1 MRTIGG
7 ILLGVM
13 VAGMFSCTK
22 PKAPTARST
31 TSREPAFTTYENELF
46 SVDIPKG
53 WVCDS
58 SGWKGLDSLENAVE
72 IFDPKS
78 NVVWFHFVK
87 TFMPIKWK
95 NVSEATGLPKTM
107 IAMRRNMGE
116 NIEIIDEIDRVTVG
130 GYPTN
135 ILYIA
140 NYVDNDTIIQKQFV
154 TYLQDSHIVMYF
166 NENFHIRAWEEAQK
180 FGDFIIRTIK
190 LKKVVNPLEKDKRIV
205 KKQLEQGEK

>member
-1 MRTIGG
+1 
-7 ILLGVM
+7 M

-22 PKAPTARST
+22 PKASTARNT
-31 TSREPAFTTYENELF
+31 TSRESAFTTYENDLF

-58 SGWKGLDSLENAVE
+58 SGWKGLDSLDNTVR
-72 IFDPKS
+72 IFDPHG
-78 NVVWFHFVK
+78 NAVWFYFVK
-87 TFMPIKWK
+87 TFIPAKWK
-95 NVSEATGLPKTM
+95 NVDEATEMAKGS
-107 IAMRRNMGE
+107 IAAKKYMGK
-116 NIEIIDEIDRVTVG
+116 NIEVIDEIDSVDVG

-154 TYLQDSHIVMYF
+154 TYLQDSHILMYF
-166 NENFHIRAWEEAQK
+166 NENFNIKNWTIAEEM
-180 FGDFIIRTIK
+180 GDALIRTIK

-205 KKQLEQGEK
+205 KKLLEQGEK